1 MPALDGDGPIDPK
14 LLTRSVA
21 RCGARL
27 KRQKVAPFNVH
38 DLRRTVRTGLGR
50 LGVRPDIAELV
61 IGHKRSKLIETYDR
75 HRYPEERRDALERW
89 SAHLATLVVKA

>member
-21 RCGARL
+21 RCGARR

>member
-1 MPALDGDGPIDPK
+1 M
-14 LLTRSVA
+14 
-21 RCGARL
+21 
-27 KRQKVAPFNVH
+27 
-38 DLRRTVRTGLGR
+38 
-50 LGVRPDIAELV
+50 